1 MIKIINPV
9 PKPSFKRRVPKRAK
23 RNEFSTK
30 VRKQILE
37 RDNYHCQMCK
47 GRGEEIHHVFLKSRG
62 GRGVF
67 TNGLTLCGSC
77 HRKVHNDNELIDY
90 WIDVFTDRYG
100 YGFWMD
106 EYDR

>member
-1 MIKIINPV
+1 MQV
-9 PKPSFKRRVPKRAK
+9 PKPSHKRRVPKQSK
-23 RNEFSTK
+23 RNEFSKK
-30 VRKQILE
+30 VRKEIFE
-37 RDNYHCQMCK
+37 RDNGQCQMCLGK
-47 GRGEEIHHVFLKSRG
+47 GEEIHHVMLRARK

-67 TNGLTLCGSC
+67 TNGLTLCHNC
-77 HRKVHNDNELIDY
+77 HRRVHSDNELIDY